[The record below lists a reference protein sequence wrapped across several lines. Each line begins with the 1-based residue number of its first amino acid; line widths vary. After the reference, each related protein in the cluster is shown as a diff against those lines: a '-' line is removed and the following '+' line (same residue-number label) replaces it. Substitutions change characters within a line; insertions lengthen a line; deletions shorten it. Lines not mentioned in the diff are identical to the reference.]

1 MTDRKSRRLFPQRL
15 ASVVAV
21 LLVGGLGGVAFG
33 QQTELAYYISDPALA
48 GKEIRMVVAD
58 EQQSAS
64 FHGVLQATALM
75 LQEPLPMPVQ
85 LSPQDLSISSSSD
98 LVGDENFPSGPPPE
112 TDVDADFD
120 GTLVPVPLEAP
131 FSEVAAGGL
140 NAPVLT
146 KRRPSLGSTAGSYS
160 AAPNMLGDHFG
171 GTSLFGPIGGHTV
184 ALGGGDRRFKIAE
197 NVSPAPQ
204 DRVFFNYN
212 HFENALRDLNDVNR
226 SLDRFTFGFEKT
238 LLSGNASIELR
249 LPFASG
255 LNSRQT
261 FGAAD
266 TQATELGN
274 LGLAFK
280 MNLLSGCDWIL
291 SGGTGIT
298 IPTGDDFEAYTANA
312 LDLRV
317 KNDAVHLSPFVGYLH
332 QPNQNWFFQS
342 FIQADFDLSGNDV
355 FTGTGGFEGVIQ
367 DQNLLFLDA
376 SLGRWIYRNCNPC
389 KRFSGLAAIAE
400 LHYTTTMNDTDT
412 VSAISNPYNRMDILN
427 ASGALNFLFRR
438 TSLRVGGAAPLRD
451 DEERLFD
458 AEIIFQLNRRY

>member
-1 MTDRKSRRLFPQRL
+1 MCAGP
-15 ASVVAV
+15 
-21 LLVGGLGGVAFG
+21 GVNELSGYSYAISG
-33 QQTELAYYISDPALA
+33 LAY
-48 GKEIRMVVAD
+48 
-58 EQQSAS
+58 AS
-64 FHGVLQATALM
+64 LKYVTNVKF
-75 LQEPLPMPVQ
+75 LP
-85 LSPQDLSISSSSD
+85 
-98 LVGDENFPSGPPPE
+98 
-112 TDVDADFD
+112 
-120 GTLVPVPLEAP
+120 
-131 FSEVAAGGL
+131 
-140 NAPVLT
+140 
-146 KRRPSLGSTAGSYS
+146 
-160 AAPNMLGDHFG
+160 
-171 GTSLFGPIGGHTV
+171 
-184 ALGGGDRRFKIAE
+184 
-197 NVSPAPQ
+197 
-204 DRVFFNYN
+204 
-212 HFENALRDLNDVNR
+212 DLNDVNR

-238 LLSGNASIELR
+238 VLCGNASIELR

-317 KNDAVHLSPFVGYLH
+317 KNDAVHLSPFIGYLH

-342 FIQADFDLSGNDV
+342 FIQADFDLSGTDV

-367 DQNLLFLDA
+367 DQNLLFIDA
-376 SLGRWIYRNCNPC
+376 SLGRWIHRNCNPC
-389 KRFSGLAAIAE
+389 KRYSGVAAIAE

-412 VSAISNPYNRMDILN
+412 VSAITNPYNRMDILN
-427 ASGALNFLFRR
+427 ASGALNFLFRK